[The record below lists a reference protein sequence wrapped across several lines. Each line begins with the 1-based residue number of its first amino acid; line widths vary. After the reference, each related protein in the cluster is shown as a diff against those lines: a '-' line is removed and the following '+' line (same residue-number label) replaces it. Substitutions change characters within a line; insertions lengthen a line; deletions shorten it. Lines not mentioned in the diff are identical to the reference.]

1 MVVIGAGLSGLAAA
15 DSLKTHDP
23 SLQVIVLEA
32 SDRVGGRTVSGTI
45 GDKSFDLGG
54 QWILPE
60 HKPLLQVMPCPFTG
74 PKMFCASS
82 NFLCRTK
89 NLFTYCASHK
99 HFVPEQKMICI
110 LLAQI
115 SKWSPNFA

>member
-1 MVVIGAGLSGLAAA
+1 MEADVVVIGAGLSGLAAA

-60 HKPLLQVMPCPFTG
+60 HKPLLQVR
-74 PKMFCASS
+74 K
-82 NFLCRTK
+82 
-89 NLFTYCASHK
+89 
-99 HFVPEQKMICI
+99 
-110 LLAQI
+110 LLPSLSFYSTVVQ
-115 SKWSPNFA
+115 PTNRMGTLGYDLV

>member
-45 GDKSFDLGG
+45 GDKSVDLGG

-60 HKPLLQVMPCPFTG
+60 HKPLLQVRKLCTPARTLSISGLKSRVLKLPF
-74 PKMFCASS
+74 M
-82 NFLCRTK
+82 
-89 NLFTYCASHK
+89 TYK
-99 HFVPEQKMICI
+99 
-110 LLAQI
+110 
-115 SKWSPNFA
+115 

>member
-82 NFLCRTK
+82 NFLSQP
-89 NLFTYCASHK
+89 NYFTAS
-99 HFVPEQKMICI
+99 M
-110 LLAQI
+110 
-115 SKWSPNFA
+115 

>member
-1 MVVIGAGLSGLAAA
+1 MEADVVVIGAGLSGLAAA

-60 HKPLLQVMPCPFTG
+60 HKPLLQVRKLQAWKTLYKIEKLRFSTTSMY
-74 PKMFCASS
+74 K
-82 NFLCRTK
+82 RQ
-89 NLFTYCASHK
+89 LFS
-99 HFVPEQKMICI
+99 QKFNC
-110 LLAQI
+110 
-115 SKWSPNFA
+115 

>member
-1 MVVIGAGLSGLAAA
+1 MEADVVVIGAGLSGLAAA

-74 PKMFCASS
+74 PKMFLAGQ
-82 NFLCRTK
+82 NFLCQTK
-89 NLFTYCASHK
+89 NLFMYCGSH
-99 HFVPEQKMICI
+99 
-110 LLAQI
+110 
-115 SKWSPNFA
+115 

>member
-60 HKPLLQVMPCPFTG
+60 HKPLLQVR
-74 PKMFCASS
+74 K
-82 NFLCRTK
+82 LCTK
-89 NLFTYCASHK
+89 LKGFVWSK
-99 HFVPEQKMICI
+99 HFF
-110 LLAQI
+110 L
-115 SKWSPNFA
+115 NFHIDCRQVGIKDGSSFETC

>member
-1 MVVIGAGLSGLAAA
+1 MEADVVVIGAGLSGLAAA

-60 HKPLLQVMPCPFTG
+60 HKPLLQVRKLLPCPFTS
-74 PKMFCASS
+74 PKMFCAGPI
-82 NFLCRTK
+82 FLCQTK
-89 NLFTYCASHK
+89 ISFTY
-99 HFVPEQKMICI
+99 
-110 LLAQI
+110 
-115 SKWSPNFA
+115 

>member
-45 GDKSFDLGG
+45 GDKCFDLGG

-60 HKPLLQVMPCPFTG
+60 HKPLLQVR
-74 PKMFCASS
+74 KLELVSKELNHLA
-82 NFLCRTK
+82 
-89 NLFTYCASHK
+89 A
-99 HFVPEQKMICI
+99 I
-110 LLAQI
+110 LHVYAGI
-115 SKWSPNFA
+115 